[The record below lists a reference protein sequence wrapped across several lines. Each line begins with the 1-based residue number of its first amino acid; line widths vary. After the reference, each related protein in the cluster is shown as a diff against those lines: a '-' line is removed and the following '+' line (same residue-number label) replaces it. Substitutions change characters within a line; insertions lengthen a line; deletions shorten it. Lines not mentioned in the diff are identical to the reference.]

1 MKNQQTIILRFWTSC
16 HVIRTLALKDCSLV
30 DCKFQRYKS
39 LAKLRERGGEREREF
54 KNSIYK
60 LASVWLYER
69 RGYISNCVLIVRWKV
84 VRDKCVLA
92 IERRRWPSKNPPR
105 FMIRRVRKW
114 RWKFC
119 SLKASLLRRKKLLC
133 YIPHLLFSA
142 LMWRSVC
149 WQ

>member
-1 MKNQQTIILRFWTSC
+1 MSRDPNLGLEGLLIGWLQVSKVQ
-16 HVIRTLALKDCSLV
+16 
-30 DCKFQRYKS
+30 KFSETKRKR
-39 LAKLRERGGEREREF
+39 KRGREGGRERERERESS
-54 KNSIYK
+54 KVHK

-69 RGYISNCVLIVRWKV
+69 RGYISNCVSIVRWKV

>member
-1 MKNQQTIILRFWTSC
+1 MNIVSRDPNLGLEGLLIGWLQVSKVQ
-16 HVIRTLALKDCSLV
+16 
-30 DCKFQRYKS
+30 KFSETKRKR
-39 LAKLRERGGEREREF
+39 KRGREGGRERESS
-54 KNSIYK
+54 KVHK

-69 RGYISNCVLIVRWKV
+69 RGYISNCVSIVRWKV